1 MYVRIMG
8 TLPYG
13 ILFLAASAAS
23 TIDIIVILAAHIHKK
38 IRWSKHPGKTSLS
51 PNIIISGLFG
61 H

>member
-13 ILFLAASAAS
+13 ILFLAASASAAS

-38 IRWSKHPGKTSLS
+38 KDGVNIRGNFFESKYYH
-51 PNIIISGLFG
+51 
-61 H
+61 